1 MSLTIDKIDV
11 ILQKEK
17 ILHEICLDISDGE
30 FVSLL
35 GTSGCGK
42 STLLKSIAGLL
53 EVEKGKSVLV
63 RKRGL

>member
-35 GTSGCGK
+35 
-42 STLLKSIAGLL
+42 
-53 EVEKGKSVLV
+53 
-63 RKRGL
+63 